1 MAEIDK
7 EKALVRLSG
16 HCSKRE
22 ICTSKAHE
30 LMWRW
35 GVAKHEQDEIVDYLI
50 SNRFIDDERYARSFV
65 QDKRAFSTW
74 GRRKVEEA
82 LKVKKISSSII
93 ELIIREEYKENDMD
107 SLEVMLT
114 DKAKSIKAK
123 DKYDFRNK
131 LIRFGLSRGYEY
143 SEVSDIVERV
153 SNIYF

>member
-7 EKALVRLSG
+7 DKALIKLSG

-35 GVAKHEQDEIVDYLI
+35 GVPKHEQDEIVEYLI
-50 SNRFIDDERYARSFV
+50 SNRFIDDERYTRAFV
-65 QDKRAFSTW
+65 QDKRAFSSW

-82 LKVKKISSSII
+82 LKIKRIPSNII
-93 ELIIREEYKENDMD
+93 ELVIREEYKENDLD
-107 SLEVMLT
+107 ALEIMLT
-114 DKAKSIKAK
+114 DKAKNIKAK
-123 DKYDFRNK
+123 DQYDFRNK

-143 SEVSDIVERV
+143 SEVSDIADKLP
-153 SNIYF
+153 F